1 MTTAKKATRQRYARL
16 MGDFWRHPR
25 TANLSPVAA
34 GILCRAWSYCADQ
47 MTDGEVPRFIV
58 AAFFGGNPDEA
69 VVREL
74 VEAGLWEEA
83 SAGYRMRDWAERN
96 ITKAAWEERKAKARD
111 RVQRYREREAAN
123 GNASRNAL
131 HEPLPTRY
139 ERHGNASGNGHVT
152 HPETHDEGRR
162 TKDEDHPLRDDVV
175 KRAGEGSSSTAWPSP
190 VAVTDLGGAI
200 SRLRQM
206 LDAAAMRIRCT
217 PLNGDH
223 GAVREAATW
232 TWQVVGGDAE
242 AWVKLTEAMVGRWE
256 RDPYLRNNRVGSLAK
271 NYLSR
276 LATLHDEVTGRAS
289 PGAAVVPV
297 AQVSELERLRAE
309 LDALEPAR
317 NEATIAGP
325 RGLKRLKQIEA
336 QQNAIR
342 KQIQALKSATGA
354 QQRRAS

>member
-1 MTTAKKATRQRYARL
+1 M
-16 MGDFWRHPR
+16 
-25 TANLSPVAA
+25 
-34 GILCRAWSYCADQ
+34 
-47 MTDGEVPRFIV
+47 
-58 AAFFGGNPDEA
+58 
-69 VVREL
+69 
-74 VEAGLWEEA
+74 
-83 SAGYRMRDWAERN
+83 
-96 ITKAAWEERKAKARD
+96 
-111 RVQRYREREAAN
+111 
-123 GNASRNAL
+123 
-131 HEPLPTRY
+131 
-139 ERHGNASGNGHVT
+139 
-152 HPETHDEGRR
+152 
-162 TKDEDHPLRDDVV
+162 
-175 KRAGEGSSSTAWPSP
+175 
-190 VAVTDLGGAI
+190 TDLGGAI

-354 QQRRAS
+354 RRAS